1 MALLL
6 VLLSACGTPTPQA
19 TPEIEPSA
27 PAAATET
34 PVADAALPPQ
44 ETPVSVV
51 VSDESSGAG
60 AQPTLV
66 APTQMPA
73 IPTVQ
78 PTLPPTLSALE
89 RIRSDSRLR
98 VGVLYNAAP
107 LSSLDE
113 RGQVIGYEA
122 DLARAIAADWQVE
135 LEFVQVTRQTAIPSL
150 LAGEVD
156 ILMASVIH
164 RRESEEGVAFSQT
177 YFVSGQMFLV
187 RTDSDVQSVAQ
198 LEGRR
203 IGVVQGTESERA
215 LGRATYSGRLGVT
228 PVFYLTLDQAIGGL
242 GSGEVDAVL
251 GTRIQLAPVAQRADN
266 VRLVD
271 EMLEAEPFGI
281 VYLRHDDALGYLL
294 DRSLQ
299 RIYAEDGFS
308 GIRRTWFPNMQFSLE
323 VPVWAGLDDDTRGL
337 ADFDTAIVYPETSVI
352 DRIAAGEPLRVA
364 GLSQSQEL
372 SGLNLRLESFYR
384 AVVDEMAGRWGATV
398 TYIPDSG
405 ANAIDL
411 VAAGQAD
418 LAVGITPNW
427 TGPYAVAYG
436 PPLVSHGK
444 RLMLPAGS
452 DVAGFADLRGGKW
465 IGIFASEPG
474 SADVVNELA
483 ASVNTRV
490 NIFTIIN
497 DEDAVYSMLVDGNAD
512 AVFGDNLRLQPLL
525 EANADL
531 VRLTDRQ
538 YTTEYFGM
546 GIARTDIDWRE
557 LVAITLQEMGTDG
570 SFARI
575 WAEQI
580 GFGEPVMFEQWPGMG
595 SDYHGIGIARPAQ

>member
-1 MALLL
+1 
-6 VLLSACGTPTPQA
+6 
-19 TPEIEPSA
+19 
-27 PAAATET
+27 
-34 PVADAALPPQ
+34 
-44 ETPVSVV
+44 
-51 VSDESSGAG
+51 
-60 AQPTLV
+60 
-66 APTQMPA
+66 MPA

-78 PTLPPTLSALE
+78 PTARPALSALE

-98 VGVLYNAAP
+98 VGALYNAAP

-113 RGQVIGYEA
+113 RGQVVGYEA

-150 LAGEVD
+150 LAGDVD

-164 RRESEEGVAFSQT
+164 HRDSEAEIAFSHT

-187 RTDSDVQSVAQ
+187 RTDSDVQDVAQ

-215 LGRATYSGRLGVT
+215 LGRATNSGRLSVT
-228 PVFYLTLDQAIGGL
+228 PAFYLTLDQAIGGL
-242 GSGEVDAVL
+242 GGGEVDAVL
-251 GTRIQLAPVAQRADN
+251 ATRIQLDAVVQRADN

-281 VYLRHDDALGYLL
+281 AYRRHDEALGYLL

-299 RIYAEDGFS
+299 RIYAEDGFA
-308 GIRRTWFPNMQFSLE
+308 GIRRAWFPNMQFSLE

-337 ADFDTAIVYPETSVI
+337 ADFDTTIVYPETSAT
-352 DRIAAGEPLRVA
+352 DRIVAGEPLRVA

-372 SGLNLRLESFYR
+372 SGLNLRLENFYR
-384 AVVDEMAGRWGATV
+384 AVVDEMAGRWGATLE
-398 TYIPDSG
+398 YIPDS
-405 ANAIDL
+405 AATAIEL
-411 VAAGQAD
+411 VASGQAD
-418 LAVGITPNW
+418 LAVGVTPNW

-436 PPLVSHGK
+436 PPLINHGK

-452 DVAGFADLRGGKW
+452 DVTGFADLRGGKW

-474 SADVVNELA
+474 SADMVNELA
-483 ASVNTRV
+483 SSVNTRV

-525 EANADL
+525 EANAEL
-531 VRLTDRQ
+531 VMLTDRQ
-538 YTTEYFGM
+538 YTTEYFGLAM
-546 GIARTDIDWRE
+546 ARADSDWRA
-557 LVAITLQEMGTDG
+557 LVTITLQEMGADG
-570 SFARI
+570 TYARL
-575 WAEQI
+575 WTEQM
-580 GFGEPVMFEQWPGMG
+580 GFGQPVTFEQWPGTD
-595 SDYHGIGIARPAQ
+595 SQYFGIGVVSPAQ